1 MRKASTAIK
10 PKGLNDEVVEIV
22 PLNGA
27 SDTANAFVEAV
38 SESGQQ
44 PVLPIAQVDTYHR
57 DIFICP
63 ASNRMVAGPSPG
75 PMSLS
80 APVLHTPHSWTLR
93 PLASSNLRHAHHS
106 LGLL

>member
-1 MRKASTAIK
+1 MRKAPTTIK

-57 DIFICP
+57 DISICP
-63 ASNRMVAGPSPG
+63 ASNRMVASPSPVQCHCQ
-75 PMSLS
+75 LQFFIH
-80 APVLHTPHSWTLR
+80 LI
-93 PLASSNLRHAHHS
+93 
-106 LGLL
+106 LGRCGH